1 MRMLLDLL
9 LPTAC
14 VVCAGARGPVC
25 PRCAATS
32 WEPRRR
38 DPTPRPYGLPPV
50 WTADGYEGAMRSLV
64 LAYKQGGCWPAVP
77 PLVSAL
83 RTTLL
88 SAIAPTAG
96 VLGPRVLLVPVPSSA
111 AARRRRGHH
120 HVVALAR
127 RTARAGPVGGA
138 ELVVAPLLR
147 VRRRVADQRSLHAD
161 ERRSNLAGSM
171 ACRPVPPRLVGLP
184 CVVVDDVVTTGS
196 TAGEAVRALR
206 EAGLH
211 PVGVIALAA
220 TQRRSA
226 PGASPAVPTE
236 LVKNLAHRL
245 DPD

>member
-25 PRCAATS
+25 ARCAATL
-32 WEPRRR
+32 WQPRRR

-50 WTADGYEGAMRSLV
+50 WTADAYDGPMRSLV

-83 RTTLL
+83 RATLGV
-88 SAIAPTAG
+88 AIAGTTDG
-96 VLGPRVLLVPVPSSA
+96 LVLLVPVPSSA

-127 RTARAGPVGGA
+127 RTARAGPVAGV
-138 ELVVAPLLR
+138 ELAVAPLLR

-161 ERRSNLAGSM
+161 ERRANLAGSM
-171 ACRPVPPRLVGLP
+171 ACRPVPPRLAGLS

-196 TAGEAVRALR
+196 TAVEAVRALR
-206 EAGLH
+206 EAGLQ
-211 PVGVIALAA
+211 PVAVVALAA

-226 PGASPAVPTE
+226 PIASPDVLKE
-236 LVKNLAHRL
+236 LAKNLARGV